1 MELYPTPPSIAPF
14 SPHTK
19 LLIRSYGAENAAS
32 KIGCVNHKPSA
43 EALGLDI
50 LPLLG
55 GGCCKSRRGR
65 GSEPLR
71 SHPFA
76 PKAGAK
82 DGAPRFLRVESQQ
95 THTAKP
101 ARVGHSALHMHGIS
115 MPASALLASGGRL
128 GVELCMDAPLGD
140 ADRNRYCL
148 SRRAVLCL
156 LALAVKAASE

>member
-1 MELYPTPPSIAPF
+1 MIHVCIIPRTTFGGCLRVWRPGQPKRCNSVVELYPTPPSIAPF

-115 MPASALLASGGRL
+115 MPASALLASL
-128 GVELCMDAPLGD
+128 DSHV
-140 ADRNRYCL
+140 
-148 SRRAVLCL
+148 S
-156 LALAVKAASE
+156 